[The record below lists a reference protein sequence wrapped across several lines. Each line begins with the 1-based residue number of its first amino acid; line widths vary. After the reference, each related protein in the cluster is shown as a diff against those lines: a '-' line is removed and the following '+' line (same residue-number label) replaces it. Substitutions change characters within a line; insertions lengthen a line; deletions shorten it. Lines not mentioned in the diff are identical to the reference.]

1 MPESIAGEARIYL
14 DENSKLTVELKLQN
28 DFKLTWQAPRALPWK
43 TLFVLA
49 HDGKLSKDSLS
60 GAGLIYSLEAILSA
74 FIDGKAKFSK
84 KTRQAI
90 AKQLDSGK
98 IIEFKNPR
106 KGVKSWQS

>member
-98 IIEFKNPR
+98 IIELKSHR